1 MFSEPTPQ
9 STSVMEAPAYWL
21 LNGLYTVMATSES
34 TGGAFSLVHIA
45 APPGHGT
52 PYHVH
57 RNEDEAFYVL
67 EGEFTIICNGN
78 KTVVGPGGYIFL
90 PRNIPHGF
98 RCSASGPSAM
108 LTIAMPGSGFVGMI
122 MEMEE
127 PATDRRLPLPTEP
140 DLEKLTRLCAKHQI
154 DILGPLPE

>member
-1 MFSEPTPQ
+1 MFSELTPQ

-21 LNGLYTVMATSES
+21 LNGLYTVIATTES
-34 TGGAFSLVHIA
+34 TGGAYSLVHLA

-67 EGEFTIICNGN
+67 EGEFTVICNG
-78 KTVVGPGGYIFL
+78 KKSVAGPGGYIFL
-90 PRNIPHGF
+90 PRNLPHGF
-98 RCSASGPSAM
+98 RCSASVPSAM
-108 LTIAMPGSGFVGMI
+108 LTLAMPGSGFVGMI
-122 MEMEE
+122 TEMEE
-127 PATDRRLPLPTEP
+127 PAKDRRLPLPAAP
-140 DLEKLTRLCAKHQI
+140 DFEKLARTCAKHQI